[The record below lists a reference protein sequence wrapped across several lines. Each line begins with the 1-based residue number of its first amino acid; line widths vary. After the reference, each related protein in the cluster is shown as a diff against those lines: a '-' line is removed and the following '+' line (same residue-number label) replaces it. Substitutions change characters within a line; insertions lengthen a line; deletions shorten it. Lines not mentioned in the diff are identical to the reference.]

1 MRVKHETSVKDCR
14 RSRVLAVCGLRVSRG
29 ARGFSTDRVL
39 CAKTRRDSKRELS
52 EKKLTRYFVDYRR
65 VRLVA
70 GAGGKGACSF
80 HSEPRKEWGGPD
92 GGNGGDGG
100 SIIIKA
106 DRVIKSLAQVV
117 SIYQGQNGQSGGSK
131 NCYGRNGCPTFIKVP
146 LGTIVKEQGETIVD
160 LSDHGQEFVAVFGGT
175 GGKGNRFFLSN
186 ENRAPMTATPGE
198 VGEERILQLEL
209 RTMAHAGLVGFPNAG
224 KSSLLRAISNAK
236 PAVAAYPFTTLHP
249 HVGIVNYR
257 DHEQVAAS
265 DYLPVRLKR
274 QIQMNQIAQ
283 NSTMTFSL
291 VSQNPKEPPMEL
303 KTIDGSVHLM
313 MNGCFDYDDNP
324 LTPGW
329 RAKYYFISGNDDNN
343 YEIVTDPKTNEG
355 VLSVVK
361 GLNFE
366 RTTKTSIVIGVE
378 NEEKLF
384 HCKHN
389 KAPPPKHS
397 TANISLTVIDTN
409 DPPTFDK
416 KETRVYQKEEDPPR
430 KVLFTPVV
438 HDIDSDVKNIRFK
451 ILDDPANWMKIDEVT
466 GKVSTVKKMDK
477 ESHHVNKDG
486 IYTVLVGAVDDGKP
500 PATGTGTL
508 YVYLKDINDNAPTLV
523 NATMTFCSHEY
534 NIPVKVQDLNA
545 VPFSGPFS
553 FAVANEKLSEVW
565 ELEPKSGPE
574 SKLKLKTE
582 NLAYGNYSLPLIIED
597 QQNFKSEQTMVVE
610 YCECDETNT
619 CIKQSR
625 KVNLGGAAIGLILAS
640 LLLFLL
646 LLLIFKCTSK
656 KKFHKLSDLGRDE
669 GNQTLIQYNQ
679 EGGSSDCKAEPST
692 SLTTKTTTTNN
703 ITMTDGQQ
711 TLQPAMPLYT
721 SEEIYNMHH
730 SSYKVCV

>member
-257 DHEQVAAS
+257 DHEQVAVADIPGIIRGAHLNRGLGLS
-265 DYLPVRLKR
+265 FLRHIERCRFLLFVLDISSAEPWTELEHLRYELDQYEPDLSQRPHA
-274 QIQMNQIAQ
+274 IIA
-283 NSTMTFSL
+283 N
-291 VSQNPKEPPMEL
+291 
-303 KTIDGSVHLM
+303 
-313 MNGCFDYDDNP
+313 
-324 LTPGW
+324 
-329 RAKYYFISGNDDNN
+329 
-343 YEIVTDPKTNEG
+343 
-355 VLSVVK
+355 
-361 GLNFE
+361 
-366 RTTKTSIVIGVE
+366 
-378 NEEKLF
+378 
-384 HCKHN
+384 
-389 KAPPPKHS
+389 
-397 TANISLTVIDTN
+397 
-409 DPPTFDK
+409 
-416 KETRVYQKEEDPPR
+416 
-430 KVLFTPVV
+430 
-438 HDIDSDVKNIRFK
+438 
-451 ILDDPANWMKIDEVT
+451 
-466 GKVSTVKKMDK
+466 KMD
-477 ESHHVNKDG
+477 
-486 IYTVLVGAVDDGKP
+486 L
-500 PATGTGTL
+500 
-508 YVYLKDINDNAPTLV
+508 
-523 NATMTFCSHEY
+523 
-534 NIPVKVQDLNA
+534 
-545 VPFSGPFS
+545 
-553 FAVANEKLSEVW
+553 
-565 ELEPKSGPE
+565 PE
-574 SKLKLKTE
+574 SKEKLQTLRGRVEQRVIPLSALTGENTE
-582 NLAYGNYSLPLIIED
+582 E
-597 QQNFKSEQTMVVE
+597 
-610 YCECDETNT
+610 
-619 CIKQSR
+619 
-625 KVNLGGAAIGLILAS
+625 LILH
-640 LLLFLL
+640 LREL
-646 LLLIFKCTSK
+646 
-656 KKFHKLSDLGRDE
+656 
-669 GNQTLIQYNQ
+669 Y
-679 EGGSSDCKAEPST
+679 
-692 SLTTKTTTTNN
+692 
-703 ITMTDGQQ
+703 DGQLHGQ
-711 TLQPAMPLYT
+711 DDR
-721 SEEIYNMHH
+721 
-730 SSYKVCV
+730 